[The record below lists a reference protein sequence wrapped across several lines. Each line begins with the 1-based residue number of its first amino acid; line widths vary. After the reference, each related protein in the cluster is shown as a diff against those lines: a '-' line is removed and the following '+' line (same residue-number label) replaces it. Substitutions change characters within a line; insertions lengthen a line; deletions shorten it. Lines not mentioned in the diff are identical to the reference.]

1 MAADDRHLSSRDG
14 TVLPWP
20 RSVDARWPLLHVLRG
35 GGAFVLPSR
44 HGESAAFVA
53 TPVSPLIRRAS
64 ADAWRREN
72 NRTACVRAVGSPDR
86 TAAAGRGRPG
96 GKKRGLANLTLTG
109 HGLTWNVWMV
119 ASLSLSF
126 RFISLWTL
134 RRQGTCVLS
143 CEYTV
148 HCLWLDAWAGLERY
162 VDISLD

>member
-1 MAADDRHLSSRDG
+1 MTG
-14 TVLPWP
+14 TSHHGTA
-20 RSVDARWPLLHVLRG
+20 RSFHGHDPSTLAGPCCMFCVAEGRSFSHPGTENLRPLLRLRCHHWS
-35 GGAFVLPSR
+35 GA
-44 HGESAAFVA
+44 H
-53 TPVSPLIRRAS
+53 PLMH
-64 ADAWRREN
+64 AWRREN